1 MSSQR
6 VLVTGTGAVCGAG
19 MNPGAILDAV
29 REGRSAIAPITQWD
43 TTGWPCRVAA
53 EIPDFNPRA
62 LVDDRKLHKLIRR
75 TDLVGLY
82 AAGSALTSAG
92 VLAHRESLDET
103 STAAYNDRTGV
114 YVGSGAGNFSN
125 QYDYFQLM
133 TDAKGDLI
141 TFGRELSNTVNP
153 MWLLRTLS
161 NNVLGH
167 IGIKYTLKGANAC
180 ITNHSVGGI
189 LAVIE
194 AAEALRTGEADRAVA
209 VGHDAPIEPQMV
221 IYYHRLGLLASDALL
236 PFDSRRDG
244 SLFGEG
250 AGALFLE
257 TEASASSRKAPV
269 LGEYLGGGHACEA
282 EGLITIRDD
291 GDGVARA
298 IAQALDDAGIAA
310 ADVGMI
316 VAHGNGVWQ
325 SDMSECAAISAVFRL
340 EAAARH
346 GIQVGA
352 RTPDCRSGHPR
363 DDDRACRAQGR
374 YRAGY
379 RDLVATR
386 SRLHRRAHLHQS
398 ARAPQQRGADHLPRI
413 CRHRRCAAGPR
424 GLTPQARMADAAA
437 APGRCG
443 IDSVEIARIE
453 RLLAQTPADGL
464 TRFWSEQELADA
476 GDGPGRAASLA
487 ARFAAK
493 EACAKLFPR
502 ETALGQV
509 VPEDFSIAHDNY
521 GAPQIVAAPNAKAAM
536 ERHRIGR
543 IALSLTHDRVSA
555 SAVALAEPAVA
566 AVPLAGR
573 ILYRF
578 FPIRRDVIL
587 ANLKRVYGDAVASEE
602 IVRLAQAHYGHL
614 WRLFGEFLKFRWLSQ
629 ARKAALVRVENIEA
643 LVAAVGQGKGV
654 LVLTGHFGNREVATI
669 AGIGNYPEVRG
680 RFHFVRR
687 AIKPK
692 WLDALVTR
700 RFNKAGFGVL
710 PKRGCSMRFS
720 RHSPRGT

>member
-1 MSSQR
+1 MNSQR

-19 MNPGAILDAV
+19 MNPGAILGAV

-82 AAGSALTSAG
+82 AAGSALSSAG
-92 VLAHRESLDET
+92 VLAYRESLDEAAT
-103 STAAYNDRTGV
+103 PAYNDRTGV

-194 AAEALRTGEADRAVA
+194 ASEALRTGEADRAVA

-257 TEASASSRKAPV
+257 TEASAAERNAPV
-269 LGEYLGGGHACEA
+269 LGEYLGGGLACEA

-298 IAQALDDAGIAA
+298 ITQALDDAGIGA

-325 SDMSECAAISAVFRL
+325 SDMSEAAAISAVFGASPPPVTAFKWAIGHL
-340 EAAARH
+340 IAAA
-346 GIQVGA
+346 GI
-352 RTPDCRSGHPR
+352 
-363 DDDRACRAQGR
+363 
-374 YRAGY
+374 
-379 RDLVATR
+379 
-386 SRLHRRAHLHQS
+386 
-398 ARAPQQRGADHLPRI
+398 
-413 CRHRRCAAGPR
+413 
-424 GLTPQARMADAAA
+424 
-437 APGRCG
+437 
-443 IDSVEIARIE
+443 VE
-453 RLLAQTPADGL
+453 T
-464 TRFWSEQELADA
+464 T
-476 GDGPGRAASLA
+476 
-487 ARFAAK
+487 
-493 EACAKLFPR
+493 
-502 ETALGQV
+502 
-509 VPEDFSIAHDNY
+509 
-521 GAPQIVAAPNAKAAM
+521 
-536 ERHRIGR
+536 
-543 IALSLTHDRVSA
+543 
-555 SAVALAEPAVA
+555 VALAALKEGI
-566 AVPLAGR
+566 VPGIAT
-573 ILYRF
+573 
-578 FPIRRDVIL
+578 
-587 ANLKRVYGDAVASEE
+587 
-602 IVRLAQAHYGHL
+602 LAQPDPDCTDVPISIKAQEPRSNVALIICRG
-614 WRLFGEFLKFRWLSQ
+614 FAGTD
-629 ARKAALVRVENIEA
+629 AALLVR
-643 LVAAVGQGKGV
+643 AA
-654 LVLTGHFGNREVATI
+654 
-669 AGIGNYPEVRG
+669 
-680 RFHFVRR
+680 
-687 AIKPK
+687 
-692 WLDALVTR
+692 
-700 RFNKAGFGVL
+700 
-710 PKRGCSMRFS
+710 
-720 RHSPRGT
+720 

>member
-1 MSSQR
+1 MNSQR

-19 MNPGAILDAV
+19 MDPGAILDAV

-92 VLAHRESLDET
+92 VLAHRESLDEA
-103 STAAYNDRTGV
+103 STADYNDRTGV

-194 AAEALRTGEADRAVA
+194 AAEALRTGEADRAIA

-257 TEASASSRKAPV
+257 TEASASSRNAPV

-298 IAQALDDAGIAA
+298 IVQALDDAGIAA

-325 SDMSECAAISAVFRL
+325 SDMSECAAISAVFGPKPPPVTAFKWAL
-340 EAAARH
+340 GHLIAAA
-346 GIQVGA
+346 GILETTIALNALRDGIVPGIATLKQPD
-352 RTPDCRSGHPR
+352 PDCSDVPISIAAQEPRSN
-363 DDDRACRAQGR
+363 
-374 YRAGY
+374 
-379 RDLVATR
+379 VA
-386 SRLHRRAHLHQS
+386 LI
-398 ARAPQQRGADHLPRI
+398 I
-413 CRHRRCAAGPR
+413 CRGFAG
-424 GLTPQARMADAAA
+424 TDAA
-437 APGRCG
+437 
-443 IDSVEIARIE
+443 
-453 RLLAQTPADGL
+453 L
-464 TRFWSEQELADA
+464 
-476 GDGPGRAASLA
+476 
-487 ARFAAK
+487 
-493 EACAKLFPR
+493 
-502 ETALGQV
+502 
-509 VPEDFSIAHDNY
+509 
-521 GAPQIVAAPNAKAAM
+521 
-536 ERHRIGR
+536 
-543 IALSLTHDRVSA
+543 
-555 SAVALAEPAVA
+555 
-566 AVPLAGR
+566 
-573 ILYRF
+573 
-578 FPIRRDVIL
+578 
-587 ANLKRVYGDAVASEE
+587 
-602 IVRLAQAHYGHL
+602 
-614 WRLFGEFLKFRWLSQ
+614 
-629 ARKAALVRVENIEA
+629 LVR
-643 LVAAVGQGKGV
+643 AV
-654 LVLTGHFGNREVATI
+654 
-669 AGIGNYPEVRG
+669 
-680 RFHFVRR
+680 
-687 AIKPK
+687 
-692 WLDALVTR
+692 
-700 RFNKAGFGVL
+700 
-710 PKRGCSMRFS
+710 
-720 RHSPRGT
+720 

>member
-82 AAGSALTSAG
+82 AAGSALNSAG
-92 VLAHRESLDET
+92 VLAYRESLDEAA
-103 STAAYNDRTGV
+103 TATYNDRTGV

-257 TEASASSRKAPV
+257 TEASASKRNAPI
-269 LGEYLGGGHACEA
+269 LGEYLGGGLACEA

-298 IAQALDDAGIAA
+298 VVQALDDAGIAA

-325 SDMSECAAISAVFRL
+325 SDMSECAAISAVFGAKPPPVTAFKWAL
-340 EAAARH
+340 GHLIAAA
-346 GIQVGA
+346 GILETTIALAALKDGIVPGIATLSQPD
-352 RTPDCRSGHPR
+352 PDCTDVPISIKAQEPRSN
-363 DDDRACRAQGR
+363 
-374 YRAGY
+374 
-379 RDLVATR
+379 VA
-386 SRLHRRAHLHQS
+386 LI
-398 ARAPQQRGADHLPRI
+398 I
-413 CRHRRCAAGPR
+413 CRGFAG
-424 GLTPQARMADAAA
+424 T
-437 APGRCG
+437 
-443 IDSVEIARIE
+443 DSA
-453 RLLAQTPADGL
+453 LLV
-464 TRFWSEQELADA
+464 
-476 GDGPGRAASLA
+476 RAA
-487 ARFAAK
+487 
-493 EACAKLFPR
+493 
-502 ETALGQV
+502 
-509 VPEDFSIAHDNY
+509 
-521 GAPQIVAAPNAKAAM
+521 
-536 ERHRIGR
+536 
-543 IALSLTHDRVSA
+543 
-555 SAVALAEPAVA
+555 
-566 AVPLAGR
+566 
-573 ILYRF
+573 
-578 FPIRRDVIL
+578 
-587 ANLKRVYGDAVASEE
+587 
-602 IVRLAQAHYGHL
+602 
-614 WRLFGEFLKFRWLSQ
+614 
-629 ARKAALVRVENIEA
+629 
-643 LVAAVGQGKGV
+643 
-654 LVLTGHFGNREVATI
+654 
-669 AGIGNYPEVRG
+669 
-680 RFHFVRR
+680 
-687 AIKPK
+687 
-692 WLDALVTR
+692 
-700 RFNKAGFGVL
+700 
-710 PKRGCSMRFS
+710 
-720 RHSPRGT
+720 